1 MTDRTLTGA
10 GVAGLVWIGVL
21 TALPW
26 GTPPG
31 HMGAA
36 LLPGLRSEFPPI
48 SFTIQNVMRMVFFL
62 GFGELRRG
70 AGRAAWKVRP
80 GCASGH
86 APRPSRRRRA
96 AESVV
101 S

>member
-31 HMGAA
+31 NMGAA
-36 LLPGLRSEFPPI
+36 LLPGLRSEFPPCP
-48 SFTIQNVMRMVFFL
+48 FTIRT
-62 GFGELRRG
+62 
-70 AGRAAWKVRP
+70 
-80 GCASGH
+80 
-86 APRPSRRRRA
+86 
-96 AESVV
+96 
-101 S
+101 